1 MSEKRFTYDKPLVAF
16 SKGGINDNVTGET
29 YEFTMD
35 TVLDLLN
42 ELSEENEQLRQQ
54 LQEYKENWDDM
65 VKLATKTSLRNVE
78 LDEQIGR
85 LQRENVQLRKELPLC
100 HSKMFILEKGLDN
113 E

>member
-42 ELSEENEQLRQQ
+42 EQEAIINKLKEENR
-54 LQEYKENWDDM
+54 
-65 VKLATKTSLRNVE
+65 KLKN
-78 LDEQIGR
+78 I
-85 LQRENVQLRKELPLC
+85 
-100 HSKMFILEKGLDN
+100 HWY
-113 E
+113 

>member
-42 ELSEENEQLRQQ
+42 ELSDENEKLKLKIVSLENEVQRQKN
-54 LQEYKENWDDM
+54 EIKN
-65 VKLATKTSLRNVE
+65 
-78 LDEQIGR
+78 I
-85 LQRENVQLRKELPLC
+85 RKEFTKKTEELNWLK
-100 HSKMFILEKGLDN
+100 SEDYLKKIY
-113 E
+113 

>member
-42 ELSEENEQLRQQ
+42 ELHDENERC
-54 LQEYKENWDDM
+54 KM
-65 VKLATKTSLRNVE
+65 MITTLRN
-78 LDEQIGR
+78 I
-85 LQRENVQLRKELPLC
+85 
-100 HSKMFILEKGLDN
+100 ILESGGDV
-113 E
+113 